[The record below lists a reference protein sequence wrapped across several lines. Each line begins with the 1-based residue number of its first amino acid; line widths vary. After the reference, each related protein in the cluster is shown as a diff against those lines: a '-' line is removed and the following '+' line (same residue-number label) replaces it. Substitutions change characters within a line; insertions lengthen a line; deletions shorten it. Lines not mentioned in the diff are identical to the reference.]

1 MPCAVP
7 SSSSS
12 SLSSIAAA
20 AAAAA
25 SASSASEPTPEPTQ
39 GELLRAFFAAQQRRR
54 AHWAEY
60 DEAFAALAAS
70 ASPGA
75 HPTAAAP
82 EHAAEAGACGCVA
95 ASHVAAP
102 LREQDLPRILALITA
117 GLLDASH
124 EVRTCATAL
133 RSLSSSSSSSSSASA
148 SASSAPA
155 RHCAELLD
163 AVQDAENA
171 VLRAIVARDSARRD
185 KVRDRSEEI
194 AQCEREVG
202 DKRRDIEELCAEVR
216 AEMAELEE

>member
-1 MPCAVP
+1 
-7 SSSSS
+7 
-12 SLSSIAAA
+12 
-20 AAAAA
+20 
-25 SASSASEPTPEPTQ
+25 
-39 GELLRAFFAAQQRRR
+39 
-54 AHWAEY
+54 
-60 DEAFAALAAS
+60 
-70 ASPGA
+70 
-75 HPTAAAP
+75 
-82 EHAAEAGACGCVA
+82 
-95 ASHVAAP
+95 
-102 LREQDLPRILALITA
+102 LALITA

-133 RSLSSSSSSSSSASA
+133 RSLSSSSSSLSSAS
-148 SASSAPA
+148 SA

-202 DKRRDIEELCAEVR
+202 DKRREIEELCAEIR

>member
-12 SLSSIAAA
+12 SLASIAA

-75 HPTAAAP
+75 QATAAAP
-82 EHAAEAGACGCVA
+82 EHAAAAGACGCAA
-95 ASHVAAP
+95 ASHVATP

-133 RSLSSSSSSSSSASA
+133 RSLSSSSSSLSSAS
-148 SASSAPA
+148 SA

-202 DKRRDIEELCAEVR
+202 DKRREIEELCAEIR